1 VLHGS
6 ALIAPE
12 PAQTTT
18 ANLNRRVDV
27 KNRNVALASARAV
40 PDRRPLRWSLF
51 VVPFVVALVLVTSS
65 ASAQDTD
72 EEKCSDF
79 TEYNRPCT
87 ATEQFGYC
95 LENAIGSFDDC
106 LDDFGLLGKI
116 GCTIAYE
123 VDYYACV
130 LGLPVTAVKAALK

>member
-1 VLHGS
+1 M
-6 ALIAPE
+6 
-12 PAQTTT
+12 
-18 ANLNRRVDV
+18 

-40 PDRRPLRWSLF
+40 PARRPLRWSLF

-65 ASAQDTD
+65 AYAQDSD

-79 TEYNRPCT
+79 TEDHRPCT

-95 LENAIGSFDDC
+95 LDNAIESFEAC
-106 LDDFGLLGKI
+106 WDDFGILGKA
-116 GCTIAYE
+116 GCVIAYE

-130 LGLPVTAVKAALK
+130 LGLPITAIRTAIK

>member
-1 VLHGS
+1 M
-6 ALIAPE
+6 
-12 PAQTTT
+12 
-18 ANLNRRVDV
+18 R
-27 KNRNVALASARAV
+27 NRNVALASARALRA
-40 PDRRPLRWSLF
+40 RRPLRWSLF

-65 ASAQDTD
+65 ASAQDND

-79 TEYNRPCT
+79 TENNRPCT

-95 LENAIGSFDDC
+95 LGNAILSFEAC
-106 LDDFGLLGKI
+106 LEDFGLLGKI
-116 GCTIAYE
+116 GCVVAYE